1 MPITYKKNKATFKSV
16 IYEEEVVVLRD
27 FLQETAPEEVK
38 FNFRECEDI
47 HLAILQLIM
56 AYEKEYAVSYKFSED
71 KKLFQQVLEGF
82 DTSENHCN

>member
-16 IYEEEVVVLRD
+16 ISEDEVVELRD
-27 FLQETAPEEVK
+27 FLQENAPDEIK
-38 FNFRECEDI
+38 FNFRECEEI
-47 HLAILQLIM
+47 HLAVMQLIM
-56 AYEKEYAVSYKFSED
+56 AYEKEYSVFYKFAED